1 MRDVVGAIYD
11 EYKTDIYIT
20 VRGGLVAAFRP
31 SKLPR
36 AKTLPLLADLFD
48 RESNSIMPRA
58 GTLTAVVN
66 HQQWLECYAAAAGG
80 DAARHVL

>member
-36 AKTLPLLADLFD
+36 AKTLPPLADLLD
-48 RESNSIMPRA
+48 HKSNSTMPRA
-58 GTLTAVVN
+58 RALTAVVH
-66 HQQWLECYAAAAGG
+66 HQQWLECYRGASLA
-80 DAARHVL
+80 VTT